1 MLELLTWLETS
12 ALGQAV
18 RGAGVWSYAVINLVH
33 ILGVSTLFGSVL
45 MLDLKL
51 LGLFPRVP
59 LSAVPQ
65 VAVPLAAVGFAI
77 AAASGACLLA
87 TNATEYSG
95 NPFLLIKFGA
105 IFVALV
111 NVALVHRSPAW
122 RLRDSDPLAR
132 PHRRRLALGGA
143 ISLAAWATTLTAGRM
158 LGYW

>member
-59 LSAVPQ
+59 LSVVPQ
-65 VAVPLAAVGFAI
+65 AAVPLAAVGFAI
-77 AAASGACLLA
+77 AAVSGVCLLA
-87 TNATEYSG
+87 TNATEYRG

-105 IFVALV
+105 ILFALA
-111 NVALVHRSPAW
+111 NVALVHRSAAW
-122 RLRDSDPLAR
+122 RLRDSGSMAR
-132 PHRRRLALGGA
+132 HHRRRLALGGA
-143 ISLAAWATTLTAGRM
+143 MSLAAWTTAITAGRM

>member
-1 MLELLTWLETS
+1 LLELLTWLETS

-45 MLDLKL
+45 MLDLRL
-51 LGLFPRVP
+51 LGLFPRTP

-65 VAVPLAAVGFAI
+65 AAVPLAAAGFAI
-77 AAASGACLLA
+77 AVASGVCLLA
-87 TNATEYSG
+87 TNATEYSR

-105 IFVALV
+105 ILIALV
-111 NVALVHRSPAW
+111 NVTLVHRSTAW
-122 RLRDSDPLAR
+122 RLRATDPMAR
-132 PHRRRLALGGA
+132 HHRRRLALGGA
-143 ISLAAWATTLTAGRM
+143 ISLASWTTAITAGRM